1 MNSNTI
7 IIVLIVILIIFY
19 ITNTN
24 KQDTFRNLD
33 NTNYGSVDY
42 NTRMDNGVETV
53 IPSIQNV
60 CKDKRVNMN
69 NDDVREK
76 YLAKNIKL
84 NQTIPQPNNIENIIN
99 VVDDNTNNNRH
110 DINLY
115 DNDLY
120 DNLVDIKSLNSI
132 NSNEEFN
139 TLNDI
144 DDELL
149 TIN

>member
-84 NQTIPQPNNIENIIN
+84 NQTIPQPNHIENIIN